1 MSRASRTFSSATTK
15 ATARARRRPT
25 MWLRSVFLKSL
36 RDYRIPILG
45 WGVGMGLVV
54 VSPMAS
60 VATLLSTPQAREQLV
75 GLAAT
80 FAWNADVVA
89 VDTVGGYA
97 TFKIGIF
104 IFLIA
109 VWPLLAASRML
120 RGEEERGALD
130 VLLSLPRPRL
140 RVALEKLAA
149 VWTALLAMG
158 LLIELVVFAGG
169 QKFGADFGFSDAVL
183 FGVNLALV
191 CTVIGALALLISQ
204 FTQERGTAAG
214 WTAGLLLVFIV
225 LDMVHRVIPN
235 SEWISHLSPVY
246 YYNLSK
252 ALVPSYGTSAGAM
265 LLLLVLALALSGA
278 AGWLFARRDV
288 GGTVPLPRWL
298 RRPPHAASRTLP
310 VGDWSL
316 RSVYARSLGMIA
328 LPAVWWTLGIAG
340 FAGWMIFAVQQMEAR
355 LSTLFASSPA
365 VMNLIK
371 KIGGGYASFNAGFLS
386 AMFVLLPLFLMAFAV
401 TKVNGWSADEQDGRL
416 ELLLATPQRRLG
428 VLLARFAAL
437 GSATV
442 FIGVITLLASAGA
455 AAAAGLTLDVG
466 NLAAATLGM
475 IPLGLLV
482 AAIGYLAA
490 GWLRTAADTG
500 LLSFLLLI
508 WFFISFIGPEL
519 NLPNATLRLS
529 PFYYYGTPLL
539 HGLPLASLLGVVAV
553 SAVALSLGAL
563 RFVRKDIGV

>member
-1 MSRASRTFSSATTK
+1 
-15 ATARARRRPT
+15 
-25 MWLRSVFLKSL
+25 MWLRSVFLKTL

-45 WGVGMGLVV
+45 WGIGMGLVV

-60 VATLLSTPQAREQLV
+60 VATLLTTPQARAQLV
-75 GLAAT
+75 SLAAT

-89 VDTVGGYA
+89 VDTIGGYA
-97 TFKIGIF
+97 TFKIGVF

-120 RGEEERGALD
+120 RGEEDRGALD
-130 VLLSLPRPRL
+130 VLLSLPRARL
-140 RVALEKLAA
+140 SVALEKLAA
-149 VWTALLAMG
+149 MWTALLAMG
-158 LLIELVVFAGG
+158 LLIGLLAFAGG
-169 QKFGADFGFSDAVL
+169 QKFGGGFSLGDGLL
-183 FGVNLALV
+183 FGLNLALLCAV
-191 CTVIGALALLISQ
+191 VGGVALLISQ
-204 FTQERGTAAG
+204 FTQEGGTAAG

-235 SEWISHLSPVY
+235 SEWISRFSPVY
-246 YYNLSK
+246 YYNQSK
-252 ALVPSYGTSAGAM
+252 PLVPSYGVNAGAM
-265 LLLLVLALALSGA
+265 LLLLALTVMLSGA
-278 AGWLFARRDV
+278 AIWLFVRRDV
-288 GGTVPLPRWL
+288 GGTVPLARWL
-298 RRPPHAASRTLP
+298 RLPKRAASRALP

-328 LPAVWWTLGIAG
+328 MPTVWWTLGIAG
-340 FAGWMIFAVQQMEAR
+340 FAGWIIFAVQQMETR
-355 LSTLFASSPA
+355 LSSLFASSPT

-371 KIGGGYASFNAGFLS
+371 NIGGGDASVNAGFLS

-401 TKVNGWSADEQDGRL
+401 TQVNGWSADEQDGRL

-437 GSATV
+437 ASATV
-442 FIGVITLLASAGA
+442 SIAVITLLVSAGA
-455 AAAAGLTLDVG
+455 AAAAGLKLDSG

-475 IPLGLLV
+475 IPLGLLI
-482 AAIGYLAA
+482 AAVGYLAS

-519 NLPNATLRLS
+519 NWPNATLRLS

-539 HGLPLASLLGVVAV
+539 NGLSLTSVLGVIAVAV
-553 SAVALSLGAL
+553 LALGLGAL

>member
-1 MSRASRTFSSATTK
+1 
-15 ATARARRRPT
+15 
-25 MWLRSVFLKSL
+25 MWLRSVFLKTL

-45 WGVGMGLVV
+45 WGIGMGLVV

-60 VATLLSTPQAREQLV
+60 VATLITTPQARAQLV
-75 GLAAT
+75 SLAQT

-89 VDTVGGYA
+89 VDTIGGYA

-120 RGEEERGALD
+120 RGEEDRGSLD
-130 VLLSLPRPRL
+130 VLLSLPHPRL
-140 RVALEKLAA
+140 AVALEKLAA
-149 VWTALLAMG
+149 MWTALLAMG
-158 LLIELVVFAGG
+158 LLIGLLAFAGG
-169 QKFGADFGFSDAVL
+169 QKFGGGFSLGDGLL
-183 FGVNLALV
+183 FGLNLALL
-191 CTVIGALALLISQ
+191 CAVIGGVALLISQ
-204 FTQERGTAAG
+204 FTQESGPAAG

-235 SEWISHLSPVY
+235 TEWISRLSPVY

-252 ALVPSYGTSAGAM
+252 PLVPSYGVNPGAM
-265 LLLLVLALALSGA
+265 LLLLFLTVVLSGA
-278 AGWLFARRDV
+278 AVLLFVRRDV

-298 RRPPHAASRTLP
+298 RLPERPASRALP

-328 LPAVWWTLGIAG
+328 MPTLWWTLGIAG
-340 FAGWMIFAVQQMEAR
+340 WGGFMIFAVEQMETR
-355 LSTLFASSPA
+355 LSSLFASSPA

-371 KIGGGYASFNAGFLS
+371 NIGGGDASFNAGFLS
-386 AMFVLLPLFLMAFAV
+386 AMFVFLPLFLMAFAV
-401 TKVNGWSADEQDGRL
+401 TQVNGWSADEQDGRL
-416 ELLLATPQRRLG
+416 DLVLAAPQPRLW
-428 VLLARFAAL
+428 VLLGRFAAL
-437 GSATV
+437 ASATV
-442 FIGVITLLASAGA
+442 LIGVVALLASAWA
-455 AAAAGLTLDVG
+455 AAAVGLKLDSG

-475 IPLGLLV
+475 IPLGLLT
-482 AAIGYLAA
+482 AAIGYLAS

-519 NLPNATLRLS
+519 NLPNTTLRLS

-539 HGLPLASLLGVVAV
+539 HGLSLTSLLGLLAV
-553 SAVALSLGAL
+553 TTLALGLGAL
-563 RFVRKDIGV
+563 RFVRKDIAV

>member
-1 MSRASRTFSSATTK
+1 
-15 ATARARRRPT
+15 
-25 MWLRSVFLKSL
+25 MWLRSVFLKTL

-45 WGVGMGLVV
+45 WGIGMGLVV

-60 VATLLSTPQAREQLV
+60 VATLLTTPQARAQLV
-75 GLAAT
+75 SLAAT

-89 VDTVGGYA
+89 VDTIGGYA

-120 RGEEERGALD
+120 RGEEDRGSLD
-130 VLLSLPRPRL
+130 VLLSLPHPRL
-140 RVALEKLAA
+140 AVALEKLAA
-149 VWTALLAMG
+149 MWTGLLAMG
-158 LLIELVVFAGG
+158 LLIGLLVFAGG
-169 QKFGADFGFSDAVL
+169 QKFGADFGLGDGLL
-183 FGVNLALV
+183 FGLNLALL
-191 CTVIGALALLISQ
+191 CAVIGGVALLISQ
-204 FTQERGTAAG
+204 FTQESGPAAG

-235 SEWISHLSPVY
+235 TDWISRFSPVY
-246 YYNLSK
+246 YYNQSK
-252 ALVPSYGTSAGAM
+252 PLVPSYGVNAGAM
-265 LLLLVLALALSGA
+265 LLLLALTVILNGA
-278 AGWLFARRDV
+278 AIWLFVRRDV

-298 RRPPHAASRTLP
+298 RVPERAASRALP

-328 LPAVWWTLGIAG
+328 MPAIWWTLGIAG
-340 FAGWMIFAVQQMEAR
+340 FAGWIIFAVQQMESR
-355 LSTLFASSPA
+355 LSSLFASSPT

-371 KIGGGYASFNAGFLS
+371 NIGGGDASFNAGFLS

-401 TKVNGWSADEQDGRL
+401 TQVNGWSADEQDGRL
-416 ELLLATPQRRLG
+416 ELLLAAPQRRLS
-428 VLLARFAAL
+428 VLLGRFAAL
-437 GSATV
+437 ASATL
-442 FIGVITLLASAGA
+442 FIGVVTLLVSAGA
-455 AAAAGLTLDVG
+455 AAAAGLTLDSG

-475 IPLGLLV
+475 IPLGLLI
-482 AAIGYLAA
+482 AAIGYLAS

-519 NLPNATLRLS
+519 NWPNTTLRLS

-539 HGLPLASLLGVVAV
+539 NGLSLASVLGVLAVAV
-553 SAVALSLGAL
+553 LALGLSAL

>member
-1 MSRASRTFSSATTK
+1 M
-15 ATARARRRPT
+15 
-25 MWLRSVFLKSL
+25 
-36 RDYRIPILG
+36 
-45 WGVGMGLVV
+45 
-54 VSPMAS
+54 
-60 VATLLSTPQAREQLV
+60 
-75 GLAAT
+75 
-80 FAWNADVVA
+80 VA
-89 VDTVGGYA
+89 VDTIGGYA
-97 TFKIGIF
+97 TFKIGMF

-120 RGEEERGALD
+120 RGEEDRGALD
-130 VLLSLPRPRL
+130 VLLSVPRSRL
-140 RVALEKLAA
+140 VVALEKLAA
-149 VWTALLAMG
+149 MWTALLAMG
-158 LLIELVVFAGG
+158 LLIGLLTFAGG
-169 QKFGADFGFSDAVL
+169 QKFGGDFSLGDGLL
-183 FGVNLALV
+183 FGLNLALL
-191 CTVIGALALLISQ
+191 CAVIGGVSLLISQ
-204 FTQERGTAAG
+204 FTQEGGTAAG
-214 WTAGLLLVFIV
+214 WTAGLLLLFIV

-235 SEWISHLSPVY
+235 SEWISRFSPIY
-246 YYNLSK
+246 YYNRSK
-252 ALVPSYGTSAGAM
+252 PLVPSYGTNAGAM
-265 LLLLVLALALSGA
+265 LLLLVLALVLSA
-278 AGWLFARRDV
+278 AAVWLFARRDV

-298 RRPPHAASRTLP
+298 RRPAPVASRTLP

-328 LPAVWWTLGIAG
+328 MPAIWWTLGIAG

-355 LSTLFASSPA
+355 LATLFASSPT

-371 KIGGGYASFNAGFLS
+371 NIGGGDASVNAGFLS

-401 TKVNGWSADEQDGRL
+401 TQVNGWSADEQDGRL

-442 FIGVITLLASAGA
+442 FIGVVTLLASAA
-455 AAAAGLTLDVG
+455 AAAASGLTLDLG

-475 IPLGLLV
+475 IPLGLLI
-482 AAIGYLAA
+482 AAVGYLAA

-500 LLSFLLLI
+500 LLSFILLI

-519 NLPNATLRLS
+519 KWPDATLRLS

-539 HGLPLASLLGVVAV
+539 HGLPLASVLGVVAV

>member
-1 MSRASRTFSSATTK
+1 
-15 ATARARRRPT
+15 
-25 MWLRSVFLKSL
+25 MWLRSVFLKTL

-45 WGVGMGLVV
+45 WGIGMGLVV

-60 VATLLSTPQAREQLV
+60 VATLITTPQARAQLV
-75 GLAAT
+75 SLAAT

-89 VDTVGGYA
+89 VDTIGGYA

-120 RGEEERGALD
+120 RGEEDRGSLD
-130 VLLSLPRPRL
+130 VLLSLPHPRL
-140 RVALEKLAA
+140 AVALEKLAA
-149 VWTALLAMG
+149 MWTALLAMG
-158 LLIELVVFAGG
+158 LLIGLLAFAGG
-169 QKFGADFGFSDAVL
+169 RKFGADFGLGDGLL
-183 FGVNLALV
+183 FGLNLALL
-191 CTVIGALALLISQ
+191 CAVIGGLALLISQ
-204 FTQERGTAAG
+204 FTQESGPAAG

-235 SEWISHLSPVY
+235 TDWISRLSPVY
-246 YYNLSK
+246 YYNQSK
-252 ALVPSYGTSAGAM
+252 PLVPSYGVNAGAM
-265 LLLLVLALALSGA
+265 LLLLALTVILSGA
-278 AGWLFARRDV
+278 AVWLFVRRDV

-298 RRPPHAASRTLP
+298 RVPERAASRALP

-328 LPAVWWTLGIAG
+328 MPTVWWTLGIAG
-340 FAGWMIFAVQQMEAR
+340 FAGWIIFAVQQMESR
-355 LSTLFASSPA
+355 LSSLFASSPTA
-365 VMNLIK
+365 MNLIK
-371 KIGGGYASFNAGFLS
+371 NIGGGDASFNAGFLS

-401 TKVNGWSADEQDGRL
+401 TQVNGWSADEQDGRL
-416 ELLLATPQRRLG
+416 ELLLAAPQRRLS
-428 VLLARFAAL
+428 VLLGRFAAL
-437 GSATV
+437 ASATV
-442 FIGVITLLASAGA
+442 FIGVVTLLVSAGA
-455 AAAAGLTLDVG
+455 AAAAGLALDSG

-475 IPLGLLV
+475 IPLGLLI
-482 AAIGYLAA
+482 AAIGYLAS

-519 NLPNATLRLS
+519 NWPNTTLRLS

-539 HGLPLASLLGVVAV
+539 NGLSLASVLGVLAVAV
-553 SAVALSLGAL
+553 LALGLGAL